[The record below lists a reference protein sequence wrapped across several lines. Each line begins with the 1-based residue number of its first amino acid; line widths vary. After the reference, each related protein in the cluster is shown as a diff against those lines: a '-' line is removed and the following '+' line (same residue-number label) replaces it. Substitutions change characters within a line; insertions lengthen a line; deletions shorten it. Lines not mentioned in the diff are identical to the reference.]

1 MSTLA
6 ELQRDFAAAL
16 FGASPPADVRVAIYR
31 RNVLANLHNA
41 LAETYPVVRRLVGE
55 AFFREA
61 AARFARSAPSA
72 SGDLNLYG
80 AGFAAFLESY
90 AFARDL
96 PYLPDVARLEWA
108 CHECFHGLDGAT
120 LDLAALARVS
130 PERHGEIRFTLHPAV
145 RLVAS
150 AHPVMALWEANQ
162 PERDGT
168 PGRDAGPDH
177 VLVRR
182 EGLAVRLRRVEA
194 HEWRFLEGLARG
206 ARLDEAI
213 EGADP
218 AHAEALL
225 GEALGRFA
233 ADGVIAG
240 FAGPEGD
247 E

>member
-1 MSTLA
+1 VSSLA

-16 FGASPPADVRVAIYR
+16 FGASPPADVRLAIYR
-31 RNVLANLHNA
+31 RNVLATLHNS

-61 AARFARSAPSA
+61 AARFARAASSA

-80 AGFAAFLESY
+80 ADFAAFIEGY

-108 CHECFHGLDGAT
+108 CHECFHGADAAT
-120 LDLAALARVS
+120 LDFAALARVL
-130 PERHGEIRFTLHPAV
+130 PERYGEIRFALHPAV
-145 RLVAS
+145 RLAAS

-168 PGRDAGPDH
+168 PDRDAGPDH

-194 HEWRFLEGLARG
+194 HEWRFLERLARG
-206 ARLDEAI
+206 ASLDAAI
-213 EGADP
+213 DGADP
-218 AHAEALL
+218 VHAEALL
-225 GEALGRFA
+225 GEALGRFV

-240 FAGPEGD
+240 FAAPEG
-247 E
+247 EA